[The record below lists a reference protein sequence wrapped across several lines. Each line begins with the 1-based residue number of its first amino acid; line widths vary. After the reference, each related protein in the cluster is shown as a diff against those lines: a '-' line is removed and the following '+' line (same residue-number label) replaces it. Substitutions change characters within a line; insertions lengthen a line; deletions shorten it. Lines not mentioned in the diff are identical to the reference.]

1 MDFKAI
7 VDNFITIV
15 TKKFFCFEGKADRKE
30 FWFFFLANFVIVIVL
45 GFIPGTAGKLI
56 NALFSLALLLPGLG
70 AGARRLH
77 DIGKSGWLQL
87 IAFIPVIGILVL
99 IYFWAQ
105 PGTTQ
110 PAAPQ
115 APSGQA

>member
-30 FWFFFLANFVIVIVL
+30 FWFFFLACVVVDLVL
-45 GFIPGTAGKLI
+45 GFIPGLKYVSWVFDLVV
-56 NALFSLALLLPGLG
+56 LLPGLG
-70 AGARRLH
+70 VGARRLH

-105 PGTTQ
+105 PSAGQ

-115 APSGQA
+115 QPSEQA